1 MRDTK
6 YLLHC
11 FCSVYLQTTHP
22 GSSSLLCVYV
32 CVCGVYVTHPLMLQ
46 FPPVLLQLC
55 LLLLHHPPIL
65 SLQPLPL
72 LPLSADVL
80 LQVPQLLQLPMP
92 VSVATATWERGGG
105 SRMVLNRLLLK
116 YCLLPKAILWAKL
129 EENLVCKKKKG

>member
-1 MRDTK
+1 MV
-6 YLLHC
+6 
-11 FCSVYLQTTHP
+11 FCQLFNGTVLNAIQGVLMFYKTLYFKTTHP
-22 GSSSLLCVYV
+22 LRLQFSPVCLCMCMLCV
-32 CVCGVYVTHPLMLQ
+32 CVYVTHPLMLQ
-46 FPPVLLQLC
+46 FPPILLQLC

-105 SRMVLNRLLLK
+105 GWLK
-116 YCLLPKAILWAKL
+116 Y
-129 EENLVCKKKKG
+129 GS